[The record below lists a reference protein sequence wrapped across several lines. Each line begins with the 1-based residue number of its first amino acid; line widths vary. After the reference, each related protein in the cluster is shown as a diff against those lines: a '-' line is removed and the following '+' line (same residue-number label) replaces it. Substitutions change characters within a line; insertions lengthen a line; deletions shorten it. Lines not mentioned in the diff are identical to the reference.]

1 MNNDKARAL
10 VLNAIDVPS
19 DDHKAA
25 NDVMGVQIKAYPH
38 LAEKLAGMAELQ
50 THASEITGWL
60 NSKRNGPT
68 TIQQVID
75 FIRTLDIPD
84 NSEDQQQN
92 KKPQQQPQQQQDP
105 ATPQQQPQPDMSM
118 GGAPPPQQQMQMA
131 HRIWFESQV
140 PPRSLPEEG
149 QVEYMGFLLS
159 KYQGTNVGYGGTT
172 HKIDSRGK
180 TVSGPF
186 DASKHSLRQSTR
198 KVSGVSVVNMED
210 NYERVMSSLR
220 EAIKFIHQY
229 NGIEG

>member
-1 MNNDKARAL
+1 MNHDKAKAL
-10 VLNAIDVPS
+10 VLNAIDVPEN
-19 DDHKAA
+19 DHEAV
-25 NDVMGVQIKAYPH
+25 NGVMGIQIRAYPH
-38 LAEKLAGMAELQ
+38 LAEKLAGMGELQ
-50 THASEITGWL
+50 THASEISVWI
-60 NSKRNGPT
+60 NSKRHGPT
-68 TIQQVID
+68 TIQQVIEY
-75 FIRTLDIPD
+75 ISTLDIP
-84 NSEDQQQN
+84 NNAGEQKIPKNQ
-92 KKPQQQPQQQQDP
+92 PQQQP
-105 ATPQQQPQPDMSM
+105 
-118 GGAPPPQQQMQMA
+118 PPQQPAPQPQQDMGGGGPPQQPPMQMA
-131 HRIWFESQV
+131 HRTWLESQM

-210 NYERVMSSLR
+210 QYERVMPSLR